1 MQKAKC
7 YRELEVWKKS
17 KKLVINIYK
26 MTSFLPMEDKYSLAD
41 QIRRAAISIPS
52 NIAEGQQRY
61 SIKEFI
67 RFTSISKGSVAE
79 LITQLE
85 IVSELYPELE
95 EHVMILLTEY
105 NLLGRKLNNLLSYL
119 KTKANNKISQLKQ

>member
-85 IVSELYPELE
+85 IVSELYPDLE
-95 EHVMILLTEY
+95 KQVMVLLTEY

-119 KTKANNKISQLKQ
+119 RTKANNKIR

>member
-26 MTSFLPMEDKYSLAD
+26 MTSFLPMKDKYSLAD

-119 KTKANNKISQLKQ
+119 KTKANNKIS

>member
-17 KKLVINIYK
+17 KNLVIDIYK
-26 MTSFLPMEDKYSLAD
+26 MTSYLSIEDKYSLAD

-85 IVSELYPELE
+85 IVYELYPDLE
-95 EHVMILLTEY
+95 KQVMVLLTEY

-119 KTKANNKISQLKQ
+119 RTKANNKIR

>member
-119 KTKANNKISQLKQ
+119 KTKANNKIS

>member
-17 KKLVINIYK
+17 KNLVIDIYK
-26 MTSFLPMEDKYSLAD
+26 MTSYLPNEDKYSLAD

-52 NIAEGQQRY
+52 NISEGQQRY

-119 KTKANNKISQLKQ
+119 KTKANNKIS

>member
-1 MQKAKC
+1 MQKAIC

-17 KKLVINIYK
+17 KNLVIDIYK
-26 MTSFLPMEDKYSLAD
+26 MTSYLPNEDKYSLAD

-85 IVSELYPELE
+85 IVSELYPELVNIPVRRSRQSGMMRATVPDLWS
-95 EHVMILLTEY
+95 HF
-105 NLLGRKLNNLLSYL
+105 
-119 KTKANNKISQLKQ
+119 

>member
-1 MQKAKC
+1 MQKAIC

-17 KKLVINIYK
+17 KNLVIDIYK
-26 MTSFLPMEDKYSLAD
+26 MTSYLPNEDKYSLAD

-85 IVSELYPELE
+85 IVSELYPDLE
-95 EHVMILLTEY
+95 KQVMVLLTEY

-119 KTKANNKISQLKQ
+119 RTKANNKIR